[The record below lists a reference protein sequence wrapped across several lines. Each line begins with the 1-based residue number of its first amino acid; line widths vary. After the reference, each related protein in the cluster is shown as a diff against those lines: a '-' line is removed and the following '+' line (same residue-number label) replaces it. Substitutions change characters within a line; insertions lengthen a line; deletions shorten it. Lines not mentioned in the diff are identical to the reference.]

1 MRKILI
7 FSIIAVFFAVGM
19 EAAAGD
25 KKALPQASPAEDF
38 YLSNYILGP
47 GDRLEIRVYRND
59 DLDFTQQIDSSGMI
73 SYPLL
78 GDLRVAGLTPNE
90 LKKKLTAGLSRF
102 LKDPQ
107 VMINLTA
114 YQSNII
120 TVIGNVGSPGV
131 ISIDHQPKLLEVIS
145 RSGGFTSDADKANV
159 IVVRKKQS
167 ESMVLRQNL
176 KKALEGDVSQDIW
189 LMKNDV
195 VYVPSDMN
203 KVTVLGEVS
212 SPGTVELEKE
222 VGEAPMTLV
231 EVITKAGGF
240 SSNADKSGVVLIRK
254 SGAGRVDTQKY
265 DVRKFLE
272 NGHSDQNASVGKGDI
287 VFVPKLERK
296 IVVMG
301 EVTNPGSVEFDR
313 KIHVVEVLSKCGGFT
328 SNANKNNVVLIR
340 KGKDAPQFLSMDIE
354 KALENGE
361 GSQNAML
368 EDGDIVY
375 VPRDSKRVIVLGEV
389 KTPGYYTF
397 ITPIT
402 LLDAIGKSGGLL
414 DTADTEKIVLI
425 RQGAVQLLNV
435 KNILQQGDI
444 NQNITLNNGDLVYAP
459 PSSIAQFETFLS
471 HITKVF
477 SSVTQIYAP
486 VILWPQ
492 FVSGLKNES
501 NSPTF
506 SIPVGGSQ

>member
-7 FSIIAVFFAVGM
+7 LSIVGM
-19 EAAAGD
+19 FLAIALAAAAGN
-25 KKALPQASPAEDF
+25 KKAMPQGNPAEDF

-47 GDRLEIRVYRND
+47 GDKLEIRVYRND

-78 GDLRVAGLTPNE
+78 GDLHVAGLTPNE
-90 LKKKLTAGLSRF
+90 LKKKLTIGLSKF

-107 VMINLTA
+107 VMVNLTA

-120 TVIGNVGSPGV
+120 TVIGNVNSPGV

-159 IVVRKKQS
+159 IVVRKKQT
-167 ESMVLRQNL
+167 ESSVMKLNL
-176 KKALEGDVSQDIW
+176 KKALEGDASQDIW
-189 LMKNDV
+189 LVKNDV

-203 KVTVLGEVS
+203 KVVVLGEVS
-212 SPGTVELEKE
+212 SPGSVELEKE
-222 VGEAPMTLV
+222 INEAPMTLV

-240 SSNADKSGVVLIRK
+240 ASNADKSGVVLIRK
-254 SGAGRVDTQKY
+254 SGADRVDTRKY

-272 NGHSDQNASVGKGDI
+272 NGNLDQNAPVGKGDI

-301 EVTNPGSVEFDR
+301 EVTNPGVVEFDR
-313 KIHVVEVLSKCGGFT
+313 NMHVVEVLSKCGGFT
-328 SNANKNNVVLIR
+328 SNANKNSIMLIR
-340 KGKDAPQFLSMDIE
+340 KSKDTPQFMSLDIE
-354 KALENGE
+354 KALEKGE
-361 GSQNAML
+361 GNQNALL
-368 EDGDIVY
+368 EDGDMVY

-397 ITPIT
+397 VTSLT
-402 LLDAIGKSGGLL
+402 LVDAIGKSGGLL
-414 DTADTEKIVLI
+414 DTADTEKIVLV
-425 RQGAVQLLNV
+425 RQGATQVLNV
-435 KNILQQGDI
+435 KSILRNGDI
-444 NQNITLNNGDLVYAP
+444 AQNIALQNGDLIYAP

>member
-1 MRKILI
+1 
-7 FSIIAVFFAVGM
+7 
-19 EAAAGD
+19 
-25 KKALPQASPAEDF
+25 
-38 YLSNYILGP
+38 
-47 GDRLEIRVYRND
+47 
-59 DLDFTQQIDSSGMI
+59 
-73 SYPLL
+73 
-78 GDLRVAGLTPNE
+78 
-90 LKKKLTAGLSRF
+90 
-102 LKDPQ
+102 
-107 VMINLTA
+107 
-114 YQSNII
+114 
-120 TVIGNVGSPGV
+120 
-131 ISIDHQPKLLEVIS
+131 
-145 RSGGFTSDADKANV
+145 
-159 IVVRKKQS
+159 
-167 ESMVLRQNL
+167 
-176 KKALEGDVSQDIW
+176 
-189 LMKNDV
+189 
-195 VYVPSDMN
+195 
-203 KVTVLGEVS
+203 
-212 SPGTVELEKE
+212 
-222 VGEAPMTLV
+222 
-231 EVITKAGGF
+231 
-240 SSNADKSGVVLIRK
+240 
-254 SGAGRVDTQKY
+254 VDTQKY